1 MPEIYSKK
9 KKKKKTQQFSIS
21 NLESL
26 LKMFMFFT

>member
-1 MPEIYSKK
+1 MPEIYSE

-26 LKMFMFFT
+26 LKMFMCFT